1 VGSGFCALVGVFLC
15 ALPHGIW
22 LFILDE
28 PVWAAD
34 QDELYYVGVAAQAF
48 FEHPLW
54 LGDPT
59 QHAGHSLYQG
69 LPLLPG
75 VWIARLLRL
84 GPQLISLAWRCWGGG
99 LAGLAWYWVAR
110 WHHVRPSIAAAVA
123 VWLLTDIGMLEFKP
137 LLRLGWVAWQVAS
150 GHTAFLFAS
159 KPMIFRHFRIAT
171 PCLTMPYLLLFIGL
185 QARARTARS
194 HDRQIAAGLGFG
206 LLFYVYFYYWTAAAL
221 ALTIAAVLDPGHRRT
236 LLNSALIG
244 GILGIPSLFASFRTR
259 ASTSVDW
266 LHRSDKLLAIPRFSE
281 LSFPMPAVV
290 LLMLTAVVV
299 VRYRRE
305 LILTWSTAAAGLVL
319 MNHQIMTGLQFEN
332 FHWSYVA
339 GPCLSLLIGLLLAN
353 SLSRLTGA
361 FVRYCVFLVSGL
373 CLVTGGWLRSTEALQ
388 TKEVVEILGIYRDY
402 RDQRLRNPGAPPLD
416 AGSIVVAEELT
427 ADWAAIL
434 ERSRPLANYWVMLSP
449 SVRNDEWD
457 MRIALNS
464 YLLGQGRPAFL
475 SEQTSALSA
484 PGFQGPWGRDRVQ
497 FARRLDSRLSW
508 YDQIAAQPEVYLA
521 QTHLRYVWLPPGHAP
536 PGDRAHWTEYQ
547 DGPFWAI
554 WEHDSFH

>member
-1 VGSGFCALVGVFLC
+1 MGSGFCSLVGVFLC

-22 LFILDE
+22 LFILGE

-34 QDELYYVGVAAQAF
+34 QDELYYLGVAGQAF

-150 GHTAFLFAS
+150 GHTAVLFAS

-194 HDRQIAAGLGFG
+194 RDRQIAAGLGFG

-221 ALTIAAVLDPGHRRT
+221 ALAIAAVLDPGHRRT

-244 GILGIPSLFASFRTR
+244 GMLGIPSLIASFRTR

-281 LSFPMPAVV
+281 LNFPMPAVV

-319 MNHQIMTGLQFEN
+319 I
-332 FHWSYVA
+332 
-339 GPCLSLLIGLLLAN
+339 
-353 SLSRLTGA
+353 
-361 FVRYCVFLVSGL
+361 
-373 CLVTGGWLRSTEALQ
+373 
-388 TKEVVEILGIYRDY
+388 
-402 RDQRLRNPGAPPLD
+402 
-416 AGSIVVAEELT
+416 
-427 ADWAAIL
+427 
-434 ERSRPLANYWVMLSP
+434 
-449 SVRNDEWD
+449 
-457 MRIALNS
+457 
-464 YLLGQGRPAFL
+464 
-475 SEQTSALSA
+475 
-484 PGFQGPWGRDRVQ
+484 
-497 FARRLDSRLSW
+497 
-508 YDQIAAQPEVYLA
+508 
-521 QTHLRYVWLPPGHAP
+521 
-536 PGDRAHWTEYQ
+536 
-547 DGPFWAI
+547 
-554 WEHDSFH
+554 